1 MITEAVLNF
10 LFALAET
17 VLGFVSG
24 LIPEAPDFW
33 VDAAGW
39 IVNMYSSIP
48 SPVLDFVP
56 VVPVLA
62 LAGVVTGIYLVLGG
76 LVLAR
81 RVLSLVT
88 GGGGSI
94 E

>member
-17 VLGFVSG
+17 VLGFVLG

-39 IVNMYSSIP
+39 IVSVYGSIP

-62 LAGVVTGIYLVLGG
+62 MAAVVTGIYLVLGG
-76 LVLAR
+76 LVLGR

>member
-1 MITEAVLNF
+1 MISEAVLNF
-10 LFALAET
+10 LFGLANS
-17 VLGFVSG
+17 VLDFVRG
-24 LIPEAPDFW
+24 LIPDAPDFW

-39 IVNMYSSIP
+39 VVSVYESIP

-62 LAGVVTGIYLVLGG
+62 LAAVVTGIYLVLGG
-76 LVLAR
+76 LVLVR

>member
-1 MITEAVLNF
+1 MIIEAFLNF
-10 LFALAET
+10 LFGVANS
-17 VLGFVSG
+17 VFDFVRG
-24 LIPEAPDFW
+24 LIPDPPDFW
-33 VDAAGW
+33 VDSAGW
-39 IVNMYSSIP
+39 IVDLYSSIP
-48 SPVLDFVP
+48 GPVLDFVP

-62 LAGVVTGIYLVLGG
+62 MAGVVTGIYLVLGG
-76 LVLAR
+76 LVLVR

>member
-17 VLGFVSG
+17 VLGFVLG

-39 IVNMYSSIP
+39 IASVYGSIP

-62 LAGVVTGIYLVLGG
+62 MAAVVTGIYLVLGG